1 MTEVEL
7 KCSPDPMAP
16 IKYMRNIGLVFQ
28 PLKSQHYVCVTT
40 AFLLESA
47 LTENAMERQMLDYH
61 SLPWSWGMWD
71 HIFDVQKHSVGQKAG
86 EKFADQAC
94 GREFEV

>member
-7 KCSPDPMAP
+7 RCSPDPMAP

-28 PLKSQHYVCVTT
+28 SLKSYVLRLLRATT
-40 AFLLESA
+40 AILLKSA
-47 LTENAMERQMLDYH
+47 YTENTMERQMLDYH

-71 HIFDVQKHSVGQKAG
+71 HIVDVQKHLVG
-86 EKFADQAC
+86 
-94 GREFEV
+94 